1 MADSSTLLLRGIL
14 GILVGL
20 AALIWPG
27 ITLAALVLVFGA
39 YAALDGIANLVT
51 GYLRSRIRERAWPLV
66 VHGLVGIAA
75 AAVAVLDPVLTAF
88 TLVLVV
94 AAWAILTGV
103 MQIVAA
109 VRLRDAISGE
119 WLLGWSG
126 ALSIAFG
133 VLVILF
139 PGAGALTI
147 AMMFGAFA
155 AANGIVLIA
164 LAVRARSTVSTR

>member
-1 MADSSTLLLRGIL
+1 MADSSTLLVRGIL
-14 GILVGL
+14 GVLVGV

-27 ITLAALVLVFGA
+27 ITLAALVVVFGA

-75 AAVAVLDPVLTAF
+75 AAVAALDPVLTAF

-103 MQIVAA
+103 MQVVAA
-109 VRLRDAISGE
+109 ARLRDGSSGE
-119 WLLGWSG
+119 WLLGLSG

-155 AANGIVLIA
+155 AANGIVLIT
-164 LAVRARSTVSTR
+164 LAVRARSIVATR